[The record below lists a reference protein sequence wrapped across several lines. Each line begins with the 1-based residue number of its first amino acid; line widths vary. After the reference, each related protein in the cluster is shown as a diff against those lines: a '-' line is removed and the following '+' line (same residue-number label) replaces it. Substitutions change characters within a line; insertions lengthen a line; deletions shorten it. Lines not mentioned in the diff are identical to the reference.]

1 MVFTQFIRYSTTSTD
16 DEQPYPLP
24 IENPSTDDE
33 IDLRQ
38 VGGAL
43 LRHKRLIGAV
53 AGSALVL
60 STLYAFTRKP
70 VWEGQFQIVLQND
83 QQTSSGAASLL
94 QSNPGL
100 TGLIGAGGGES
111 QLETEV
117 KILES
122 PSVLKPVFDFVK
134 ASKAKTGEDVSEW
147 RYTDWAKGNLTI
159 ELAQGTSVLEIAY
172 RDTQKDLI
180 LPVIDRIS
188 KTYQAYSN
196 RDRSRGLSKAEAY
209 LNQQIRKLKREAN
222 ASMRAAQ
229 NYGLANDLGVKD
241 GLGAG
246 ALTASTA
253 SAGSSLESSRNA
265 AQNKVNALQ
274 QQLNDAKAS
283 GGNRVYVAPQL
294 AANAELYAQLQ
305 FIEANL
311 QEKSSLLLP
320 TDPSIRAL
328 LRQRQS
334 LTAVI
339 NQQTVG
345 LLMGELQTAQAQL
358 ASLSRPDDV
367 ILNHRELV
375 RTALRDE
382 KTVAELEGQLQA
394 IQLEQARQG
403 DPWDLISTPTL
414 LDNQVAPRK
423 KRIMALGLLAG
434 LVAGSGAALVVD
446 RRTGLVFSRDELKG
460 LLPCPLLKHLSALA
474 PNSWH
479 DAADLLA
486 NGPLNVSASGPIA
499 LVPVGNV
506 PSDQLNRFSSE
517 LQRALGSRELL
528 VSSDLRQTSRCAT
541 QLLVTAPG
549 VATRTQLSQFK
560 QKLALQGSPLAGWVL
575 LDPDLELG

>member
-1 MVFTQFIRYSTTSTD
+1 MTSSHTPVSTD
-16 DEQPYPLP
+16 
-24 IENPSTDDE
+24 NNSADDE
-33 IDLRQ
+33 IDLHQ

-70 VWEGQFQIVLQND
+70 VWEGQFQIVLQNNE
-83 QQTSSGAASLL
+83 QPSGRAAALL

-100 TGLIGAGGGES
+100 ASLIGAGGGES

-134 ASKAKTGEDVSEW
+134 ASKTKAGDDVREW
-147 RYTDWAKGNLTI
+147 RYADWAKGNLTI
-159 ELAQGTSVLEIAY
+159 ELAKGTSVLEIVY
-172 RDTQKDLI
+172 RDTQEDLI

-188 KTYQAYSN
+188 KAYQAYSG
-196 RDRSRGLSKAEAY
+196 RDREQGLTQAIAY
-209 LNQQIRKLKREAN
+209 LNEQIGLYTTKSATSL
-222 ASMRAAQ
+222 RAAQ
-229 NYGLANDLGVKD
+229 QYAIEQDLSALKGDGANDDEIKN
-241 GLGAG
+241 
-246 ALTASTA
+246 
-253 SAGSSLESSRNA
+253 SLNIEAIRVQA
-265 AQNKVNALQ
+265 ANQIRSIDEQLAQLN
-274 QQLNDAKAS
+274 QLNDNPETLMYLGRNIPELAS
-283 GGNRVYVAPQL
+283 QGLPQTLDDIDTQL
-294 AANAELYAQLQ
+294 ALLRSKFTDKDDSIRRLLEKRRLLIEVFKRQTYGYLYAQRTAAQARLAAAERPKGVLIK
-305 FIEANL
+305 FRE
-311 QEKSSLLLP
+311 
-320 TDPSIRAL
+320 L
-328 LRQRQS
+328 LR
-334 LTAVI
+334 A
-339 NQQTVG
+339 
-345 LLMGELQTAQAQL
+345 AA
-358 ASLSRPDDV
+358 
-367 ILNHRELV
+367 
-375 RTALRDE
+375 RDE
-382 KTVAELEGQLQA
+382 ATLTRLEAERQVLALEKA
-394 IQLEQARQG
+394 REQ
-403 DPWDLISTPTL
+403 DPWDLISKPTL
-414 LDNQVAPRK
+414 LDNPVAPRK

-446 RRTGLVFSRDELKG
+446 RRTGLVFSLDELKG

-486 NGPLNVSASGPIA
+486 NGPLNMSAPGPIA

-506 PSDQLNRFSSE
+506 PSDQLQRFSSE
-517 LQRALGSRELL
+517 LQRSLGSRELL

>member
-1 MVFTQFIRYSTTSTD
+1 MTSSHT
-16 DEQPYPLP
+16 PSPL
-24 IENPSTDDE
+24 ENQSADDE

-70 VWEGQFQIVLQND
+70 VWEGQFQIVLQNNE
-83 QQTSSGAASLL
+83 QPSSGSAALL
-94 QSNPGL
+94 QRNPGL
-100 TGLIGAGGGES
+100 AGLIGAGGGGS

-134 ASKAKTGEDVSEW
+134 ASKAKAGDDLSEW
-147 RYTDWAKGNLTI
+147 RYSDWAKSNLTI
-159 ELAQGTSVLEIAY
+159 ELAKGTSVLEIAY
-172 RDTQKDLI
+172 RDTQEDLI

-196 RDRSRGLSKAEAY
+196 RDRTRGLNSAVAY
-209 LNQQIRKLKREAN
+209 LEEQIKKLNTEAN
-222 ASMRAAQ
+222 TSMRAAQ

-241 GLGAG
+241 GLGASAIAVSG
-246 ALTASTA
+246 ATAGA
-253 SAGSSLESSRNA
+253 SVESSRYA

-274 QQLNDAKAS
+274 QQLNEAKAS
-283 GGNRVYVAPQL
+283 GRARVYVAPQL
-294 AANAELYAQLQ
+294 QANAELYGQLQ
-305 FIEANL
+305 TIEANL

-320 TDPSIRAL
+320 NDPSIRAL
-328 LRQRQS
+328 QRQRQS

-345 LLMGELQTAQAQL
+345 LLTGELQTAQAQL
-358 ASLSRPDDV
+358 ASLNRPHDV
-367 ILNHRELV
+367 ILKHRELV

-382 KTVAELEGQLQA
+382 KTSAELEGQLQA
-394 IQLEQARQG
+394 LQLEQARQG
-403 DPWDLISTPTL
+403 EPWELISKPTL
-414 LDNQVAPRK
+414 LDNPVAPRK

-486 NGPLNVSASGPIA
+486 NGPLNVSDPGPIA
-499 LVPVGNV
+499 LVLVGNV
-506 PSDQLNRFSSE
+506 PSDQLQRFSSE

-541 QLLVTAPG
+541 QLLLTAPG

>member
-1 MVFTQFIRYSTTSTD
+1 MTSSHT
-16 DEQPYPLP
+16 PSP

-70 VWEGQFQIVLQND
+70 VWEGQSQTVLQNTE
-83 QQTSSGAASLL
+83 QTSSGAASLL

-100 TGLIGAGGGES
+100 AGLIGAGGGES

-147 RYTDWAKGNLTI
+147 RYKDWAKDNLTI
-159 ELAQGTSVLEIAY
+159 ELAKGTSVLEIAY
-172 RDTQKDLI
+172 RDTQEDLI

-188 KTYQAYSN
+188 KAYQAYSG
-196 RDRSRGLSKAEAY
+196 RDREQGLTQAIAY
-209 LNQQIRKLKREAN
+209 LNEQIGLYTTKSVTSL
-222 ASMRAAQ
+222 RAAQ
-229 NYGLANDLGVKD
+229 QYAIEQD
-241 GLGAG
+241 
-246 ALTASTA
+246 LTALEGEGA
-253 SAGSSLESSRNA
+253 ADDEIKNSLNIEAIRVQAANQIRNLNE
-265 AQNKVNALQ
+265 QLNQLN
-274 QQLNDAKAS
+274 QLNDNPETLMYLGRNIPELAS
-283 GGNRVYVAPQL
+283 QGLPQTL
-294 AANAELYAQLQ
+294 DQIDTQL
-305 FIEANL
+305 
-311 QEKSSLLLP
+311 
-320 TDPSIRAL
+320 AL
-328 LRQRQS
+328 LRSKFTDNDDSIRRVLVKRRLLIEVFKRQTYGYLYAKRIAAQAR
-334 LTAVI
+334 LTAA
-339 NQQTVG
+339 
-345 LLMGELQTAQAQL
+345 E
-358 ASLSRPDDV
+358 RPKGV
-367 ILNHRELV
+367 LIKFREL
-375 RTALRDE
+375 RRAAARDE
-382 KTVAELEGQLQA
+382 ATLMRLEAERQVLALEKA
-394 IQLEQARQG
+394 REQ
-403 DPWDLISTPTL
+403 DPWDLISQPTL
-414 LDNQVAPRK
+414 LDNPVAPRK

-486 NGPLNVSASGPIA
+486 NGPLSVSSPGPIA

-506 PSDQLNRFSSE
+506 PSDQLKRFSSE
-517 LQRALGSRELL
+517 LQQALGSRELL
-528 VSSDLRQTSRCAT
+528 VSNDLRHTSRCAT
-541 QLLVTAPG
+541 QLLLTAPG
-549 VATRTQLSQFK
+549 VVTRTQLSQFK
-560 QKLALQGSPLAGWVL
+560 QKLALQGTPLAGWVL

>member
-1 MVFTQFIRYSTTSTD
+1 MTSSHTPVPTD
-16 DEQPYPLP
+16 
-24 IENPSTDDE
+24 NNSADDE

-43 LRHKRLIGAV
+43 LRHKRLIGSV

-70 VWEGQFQIVLQND
+70 VWEGQFQIVLQNNE
-83 QQTSSGAASLL
+83 QSSGRAAALL

-100 TGLIGAGGGES
+100 ASLIGAGGGES

-134 ASKAKTGEDVSEW
+134 ASKTKAGDDVREW
-147 RYTDWAKGNLTI
+147 RYADWAKGNLTI
-159 ELAQGTSVLEIAY
+159 ELAKGTSVLEIAY
-172 RDTQKDLI
+172 RDTQEDLI

-188 KTYQAYSN
+188 KAYQAYSD
-196 RDRSRGLSKAEAY
+196 RDRTRGLNSAVAY
-209 LNQQIRKLKREAN
+209 LEQQIIKLTPEARR
-222 ASMRAAQ
+222 SMRAAQ

-241 GLGAG
+241 GMGAG
-246 ALTASTA
+246 SIAASGST
-253 SAGSSLESSRNA
+253 AGSSVESSRYA
-265 AQNKVNALQ
+265 AQNKANALQ
-274 QQLNDAKAS
+274 QQLNEAKAS
-283 GGNRVYVAPQL
+283 GRARVYVAPQL
-294 AANAELYAQLQ
+294 QANAELYGQLQ
-305 FIEANL
+305 TIEANL

-320 TDPSIRAL
+320 NDPSIRAL
-328 LRQRQS
+328 QRQRQS

-339 NQQTVG
+339 NQQTMG
-345 LLMGELQTAQAQL
+345 LLRGELQTAQAQL
-358 ASLSRPDDV
+358 ASLNRPHDV
-367 ILNHRELV
+367 ILKHRELV

-382 KTVAELEGQLQA
+382 KTSAELEGQLQTL
-394 IQLEQARQG
+394 QLEQARQG
-403 DPWDLISTPTL
+403 EPWELISTPTL
-414 LDNQVAPRK
+414 LDSPVAPRK
-423 KRIMALGLLAG
+423 KRIVALGLLAG

-486 NGPLNVSASGPIA
+486 NGPLRVSAPGPIA

-506 PSDQLNRFSSE
+506 PSDQLQRFSSE

-541 QLLVTAPG
+541 QLLLTAPG

>member
-1 MVFTQFIRYSTTSTD
+1 MTSSHT
-16 DEQPYPLP
+16 PSP

-70 VWEGQFQIVLQND
+70 VWEGQFQIVLQNNE
-83 QQTSSGAASLL
+83 QTSSGAASLL

-100 TGLIGAGGGES
+100 AGLIGAGGDES

-134 ASKAKTGEDVSEW
+134 ASKAKTGEDVREW
-147 RYTDWAKGNLTI
+147 RYKDWAKDSLTI
-159 ELAQGTSVLEIAY
+159 KLAKGTSVLEIAY
-172 RDTQKDLI
+172 RDTQEDLI

-188 KTYQAYSN
+188 KAYQAYSG
-196 RDRSRGLSKAEAY
+196 RDREQGLTQAIAY
-209 LNQQIRKLKREAN
+209 LNEQIGLYTTKSVTSL
-222 ASMRAAQ
+222 RAAQ
-229 NYGLANDLGVKD
+229 QYAIEQD
-241 GLGAG
+241 
-246 ALTASTA
+246 LTALEGKGA
-253 SAGSSLESSRNA
+253 ADDEIKNSLNIEAIRVQAANQIRNLNE
-265 AQNKVNALQ
+265 QLNQLN
-274 QQLNDAKAS
+274 QLNDNPETLMYLGRNIPELAS
-283 GGNRVYVAPQL
+283 QGLPQTL
-294 AANAELYAQLQ
+294 DQIDTQL
-305 FIEANL
+305 
-311 QEKSSLLLP
+311 
-320 TDPSIRAL
+320 AL
-328 LRQRQS
+328 LRSKFTDNDDSIRRLLEKRRLLIDVFKRQTYGYLYAKRIAAQAR
-334 LTAVI
+334 LTAA
-339 NQQTVG
+339 
-345 LLMGELQTAQAQL
+345 E
-358 ASLSRPDDV
+358 RPKGV
-367 ILNHRELV
+367 LIKFREL
-375 RTALRDE
+375 RRAAARDE
-382 KTVAELEGQLQA
+382 ATLTRLEAERQMLALEKA
-394 IQLEQARQG
+394 REQ
-403 DPWDLISTPTL
+403 DPWDLISQPTL
-414 LDNQVAPRK
+414 LDNPVAPRK

-486 NGPLNVSASGPIA
+486 NGPLSVSSPGPIA

-506 PSDQLNRFSSE
+506 PSDQLKRFSSE
-517 LQRALGSRELL
+517 LQQALGSRELL
-528 VSSDLRQTSRCAT
+528 VSNDLRQTSRCAT
-541 QLLVTAPG
+541 QLLLTAPG
-549 VATRTQLSQFK
+549 VATRTQLSQLK
-560 QKLALQGSPLAGWVL
+560 QKLALQGTPLAGWVL

>member
-1 MVFTQFIRYSTTSTD
+1 MTSSHT
-16 DEQPYPLP
+16 PSP

-60 STLYAFTRKP
+60 STLYAFIRKP
-70 VWEGQFQIVLQND
+70 VWEGQFQIVLQNN

-100 TGLIGAGGGES
+100 AGLIGAGGGES

-134 ASKAKTGEDVSEW
+134 ASKAKTGEDVREW
-147 RYTDWAKGNLTI
+147 RYKDWAKDSLTI
-159 ELAQGTSVLEIAY
+159 KLAKGTSVLEIAY
-172 RDTQKDLI
+172 RDTQEDLI

-188 KTYQAYSN
+188 KAYQAYSG
-196 RDRSRGLSKAEAY
+196 RDREQGLTQAIAY
-209 LNQQIRKLKREAN
+209 LNEQIGLYTTKSVTSL
-222 ASMRAAQ
+222 RAAQ
-229 NYGLANDLGVKD
+229 QYAIEQD
-241 GLGAG
+241 
-246 ALTASTA
+246 LTALEGKGA
-253 SAGSSLESSRNA
+253 ADDEIKNSLNIEAIRVQAANQIRNLNE
-265 AQNKVNALQ
+265 QLNQLN
-274 QQLNDAKAS
+274 QLNDNPETLMYLGRNIPELAS
-283 GGNRVYVAPQL
+283 QGLPQTL
-294 AANAELYAQLQ
+294 DQIDTQL
-305 FIEANL
+305 
-311 QEKSSLLLP
+311 
-320 TDPSIRAL
+320 AL
-328 LRQRQS
+328 LRSKFTDNDDSIRRLLEKRRLLIDVFKRQTYGYLYAKRIAAQAR
-334 LTAVI
+334 LTAA
-339 NQQTVG
+339 
-345 LLMGELQTAQAQL
+345 E
-358 ASLSRPDDV
+358 RPKGV
-367 ILNHRELV
+367 LIKFREL
-375 RTALRDE
+375 RRAAARDE
-382 KTVAELEGQLQA
+382 ATLTRLEAERQMLALEKA
-394 IQLEQARQG
+394 REQ
-403 DPWDLISTPTL
+403 DPWDLISQPTL
-414 LDNQVAPRK
+414 LDNPVAPRK

-486 NGPLNVSASGPIA
+486 NGPLSVSSPGPIA

-506 PSDQLNRFSSE
+506 PSDQLKRFSSE
-517 LQRALGSRELL
+517 LQQALGSRELL
-528 VSSDLRQTSRCAT
+528 VSNDLRQTSRCAT
-541 QLLVTAPG
+541 QLLLTAPG
-549 VATRTQLSQFK
+549 VATRTQLSQLK
-560 QKLALQGSPLAGWVL
+560 QKLALQGTPLAGWVL